1 MKVRRYVMASAAVMA
16 PFVLSAVLWVGC
28 NACSSGETDAPPI
41 PSASAPT
48 PSASATVAPDE
59 DAGTSDASDAAADA
73 PADAKVVTGDPTG
86 LKACCIALRNNVTS
100 VPADQAPVY
109 LGAADVCDAAVKTQ
123 QTRQGLI
130 QIRTFLKN
138 AKVPA
143 ACQ

>member
-1 MKVRRYVMASAAVMA
+1 MKVRRYVMASAAIVA
-16 PFVLSAVLWVGC
+16 PFVLSMVLGVGC
-28 NACSSGETDAPPI
+28 NACSPPETDPAPVSTAPI
-41 PSASAPT
+41 PT
-48 PSASATVAPDE
+48 PSTSATVAPDE
-59 DAGTSDASDAAADA
+59 DAGTSDASNAADA

-86 LKACCIALRNNVTS
+86 LKACCVALRNNVKS
-100 VPADQAPVY
+100 VPADQGPVY